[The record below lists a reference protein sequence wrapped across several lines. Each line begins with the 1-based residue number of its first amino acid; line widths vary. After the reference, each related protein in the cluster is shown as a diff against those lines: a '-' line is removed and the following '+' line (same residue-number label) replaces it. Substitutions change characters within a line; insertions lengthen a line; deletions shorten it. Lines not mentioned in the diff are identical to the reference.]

1 MRISWATAIIAAF
14 AFVACQREIAKPPAA
29 PASND
34 SRPVLFIP
42 ADLEL
47 VLRLDVRRYRET
59 MGPEPEQSLAKLWQS
74 FGLDSSGKFQHFDWL
89 VPVLKSTDTLWLGCR
104 PGPVGCRDFVFVLRG
119 RFASSSSAYG
129 FGPSKK
135 RRDLGAGWLSYELES
150 ERRTTAARLYWRAPG
165 LAILVSCA
173 ELDSAERSIEQSLDR
188 TKLEPSENGLVS
200 LIVQSKALALSIRDR
215 SPQAARWLEQSERV
229 EIHFDSSERGTR
241 VTFSVKFRDAPQADR
256 AAQALRILIS
266 ALSRFDP
273 RLKTGD
279 LEVQLLNSEVLLRV
293 SFPTAVESGLSS
305 PGELAPQER

>member
-1 MRISWATAIIAAF
+1 MRIPWATTVFAAF
-14 AFVACQREIAKPPAA
+14 VFAACQRDIAKPPAA

-34 SRPVLFIP
+34 SRPFLFIP

-74 FGLDSSGKFQHFDWL
+74 FGLDSQGTSRQFDWL

-104 PGPVGCRDFVFVLRG
+104 PGPVGCRDFVFVMRG
-119 RFASSSSAYG
+119 RFARSSNSFG
-129 FGPSKK
+129 FGPSKDK
-135 RRDLGAGWLSYELES
+135 RDLGAGWLSYELES
-150 ERRTTAARLYWRAPG
+150 EQRTSASRLYWRAPE
-165 LAILVSCA
+165 LVILVSSA
-173 ELDSAERSIEQSLDR
+173 ELDSAERSIEQSVDR

-200 LIVQSKALALSIRDR
+200 LIVQSKALAQSIRDR

-256 AAQALRILIS
+256 AAQALRILIL

-273 RLKTGD
+273 RLRTGD

-293 SFPTAVESGLSS
+293 SFPSAMESGLSS
-305 PGELAPQER
+305 PGEVAPQER